1 MRLEKIL
8 RNGQAQ
14 SSALNF
20 SAGSPEI
27 SLEDTLVV
35 TGVYAAAEILHV
47 NIHSPVMLD
56 RPIQTAAAL
65 LDLGD
70 GGRIRQRIGLLGQGG
85 RNLLLIHLGN
95 VLLLMGQTVYQ
106 NAARRRALREAAQA
120 PFAGGHTGVT
130 SQPFL
135 QLGVFDGPTQQRQN
149 PIVAPLV
156 I

>member
-20 SAGSPEI
+20 GAGNPEI

-106 NAARRRALREAAQA
+106 NAARRQVLREAAQA
-120 PFAGGHTGVT
+120 PFPAWTYRRN
-130 SQPFL
+130 
-135 QLGVFDGPTQQRQN
+135 GPAVSATRSFRR
-149 PIVAPLV
+149 PGSTAAESYCCPLV

>member
-1 MRLEKIL
+1 MRIEKIL

-20 SAGSPEI
+20 GAGSPEI

-47 NIHSPVMLD
+47 NILSPVMLD
-56 RPIQTAAAL
+56 RPIQTVADL

-120 PFAGGHTGVT
+120 PFPAWTYRRN
-130 SQPFL
+130 
-135 QLGVFDGPTQQRQN
+135 GPAVSATRSFRR
-149 PIVAPLV
+149 PGSTAAESYCCPLV